1 MCEPQ
6 EEAGPHKC
14 WLLDILFAASLRRT
28 SEQRTPGNTFTQ
40 RKRPPPFFARGTR
53 PHNVSVHA
61 AACGALRADGPPRPS
76 RQAPTREAADCAFSA
91 AAVADGGAVATT
103 TARSKAGHG
112 LAHGLAAD
120 DRGEDALMVSLAQGV
135 ACKGS
140 EPHFQTQKPAQRSQA
155 AARRAQLRPNRRR
168 SSRLHWS

>member
-28 SEQRTPGNTFTQ
+28 SEQRAPGNTFTQ

-76 RQAPTREAADCAFSA
+76 RQAPTRETADCAFSA

-140 EPHFQTQKPAQRSQA
+140 EPHFQTQKPAQRSRCCRVDWRA
-155 AARRAQLRPNRRR
+155 SRRCGRRRARP
-168 SSRLHWS
+168 